1 LPNRR
6 ANRENQPVSQFK
18 LVYIQLNLKFEFW
31 SISIFI
37 GFSSQTRKYNN
48 ILMLCLLHSR
58 RRDLYL
64 TTCSLK
70 IASDH
75 RSPGQRDD
83 LECNARRVVGRGSAC
98 QFALPLVCSTVSRH
112 LPGHF
117 SEPGL
122 RPKRNVQKTK
132 KFSARLKP
140 EFWMDHLL
148 LSYWYS

>member
-1 LPNRR
+1 
-6 ANRENQPVSQFK
+6 
-18 LVYIQLNLKFEFW
+18 
-31 SISIFI
+31 
-37 GFSSQTRKYNN
+37 
-48 ILMLCLLHSR
+48 MLCLLHSR

-117 SEPGL
+117 SA
-122 RPKRNVQKTK
+122 RPPSKKKCSKNEEILGPSETGILDGPLAPFLLILLIFFHPKFCNFRGKWRNNSTLPANCE
-132 KFSARLKP
+132 FSTLP
-140 EFWMDHLL
+140 E
-148 LSYWYS
+148 SI